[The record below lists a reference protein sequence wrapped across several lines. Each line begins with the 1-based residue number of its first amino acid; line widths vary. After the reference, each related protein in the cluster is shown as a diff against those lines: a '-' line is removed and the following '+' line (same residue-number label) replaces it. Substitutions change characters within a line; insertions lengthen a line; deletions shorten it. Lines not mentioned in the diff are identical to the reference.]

1 MVKFASFARHGGTM
15 RAASA
20 VVVCAAFLALTGNQP
35 VLAVG
40 GEAADKEGPD
50 STLDLSYDLY
60 VGGISLGKVSMSAR
74 FQGDDYKALS
84 TLETKGIV
92 SAFWQA
98 KIEASSSGL
107 VTPDRVQPALYDSFS
122 QNRSVQRRHAT
133 MTFNPEGPKALLSDP
148 PYDENHYPVSED
160 QRRRTLDP
168 LSAVVFLTNS
178 SMAKGKPCE
187 VSAPIYDG
195 RRRYDVV
202 FNYMK
207 KTDVH
212 MDNGLYSGPA
222 MVCQVHYN
230 QIAGYQQSVIE
241 QNKKFPKM
249 YAWVVSA
256 RSSADPSRSY
266 MVPVR
271 VWAETDYGVV
281 VALASQAKVD
291 GQPLTRTN

>member
-1 MVKFASFARHGGTM
+1 MK
-15 RAASA
+15 AASTLI
-20 VVVCAAFLALTGNQP
+20 VCLALLALPASQP
-35 VLAVG
+35 ALAVG
-40 GEAADKEGPD
+40 GEAADKDGPG

-60 VGGISLGKVSMSAR
+60 VGGISLGKVSMAAR

-107 VTPDRVQPALYDSFS
+107 VTAGRIQPTLYDSFS
-122 QNRSVQRRHAT
+122 QNRFVQKRHAT
-133 MTFNPEGPKALLSDP
+133 LTFGPEGPKTLLSDP
-148 PYDENHYPVSED
+148 PYDENRYPVTEE
-160 QRRRTLDP
+160 QRRKTLDP
-168 LSAVVFLTNS
+168 LSAAIFLTS
-178 SMAKGKPCE
+178 SSTAKEAKPCE
-187 VSAPIYDG
+187 VTAPIFDG

-207 KTDVH
+207 KADVH

-256 RSSADPSRSY
+256 RSTADPNRYY

-271 VWAETDYGVV
+271 VWAETDYGIV

-291 GQPLTRTN
+291 GQPLAKPN